1 MSFFYRH
8 TWSLILLSVIVGAK
22 LIAVFLP
29 DLGFFKE
36 GLTET
41 KWTQFFEHIFI
52 SAIVL
57 LIFRMIYKFT
67 MDRVSRIFD
76 EQEERIFYS
85 KIYGWV
91 LFSIGAFIVLNLFG
105 LSLNNIT
112 LFVGIIA
119 TGFAFAVRDV
129 LLSFI
134 GWLILLRK
142 KPFRIGDHIR
152 IGDEH
157 GKVVHIGTYYVILDK
172 TSDIPDD
179 FTRIPNRF
187 FLEKSIEKLGKTLA
201 HEKIQVRLEL
211 NPDDRQLRINALEDK
226 LIALYPEVKLLSANL
241 EIEHDRLY
249 MVFNFQVPFDT
260 RSNSRARVVELVL
273 DAFGDLI
280 YFPKD

>member
-201 HEKIQVRLEL
+201 HEKIQVRLER